1 VSHLD
6 TVWTGR
12 RPRVVAAGIWLAAAV
27 TLLGQTAPAPDWR
40 PVGNTLRLLGL
51 PSPAGGPV
59 ERLWFSAEGRLHL
72 RLSDGRQFATS
83 DWETWVPSTTEAPA
97 VAAIAP
103 AGRLEEG
110 APLRRM
116 LTASGWVYAA
126 GQHLYRSADDGRTW
140 ENLTEWQGESL
151 LGGRIRDLAPDPGA
165 ADRVAVAADTGI
177 WLTHDAGRTWI
188 GLNEGLPN
196 LPVRALIELP
206 ENGRRLRVAVASG
219 DATDIVEW
227 IPGQKAGWVRVSE
240 ADPRR
245 MLQDRAGAALGRAV
259 TAAAG
264 AGEVLYAGG
273 SDGQIFSTR
282 DRGAEWRVFAIG
294 DARVE
299 RFWVDEADNRV
310 ALAALRPT
318 GEGRGRVLRTLNGG
332 VWWDDLT
339 ADLPAGAVFGLTADR
354 ETGAIY
360 AATDRGLYWTVN
372 DLRAP
377 APATAWKPVAG
388 LPGPAAVR
396 DAALDR
402 AGVRLFVAVEGFGVR
417 VAAAPHRMLRPAAV
431 HTADFGMR
439 PAAPGALMSVF
450 GTGAD
455 EAAAGGRPAAVLS
468 SEPGETQLQIPF
480 DVSGDTLRLALTG
493 PPGALDFDLPLR
505 ETAPA
510 VLTDR
515 DGTPLLLDAESG
527 MPVDAANPGRPG
539 MVIQILATGLGRVDP
554 DWPAGL
560 PAPLEAPPSVRAPVR
575 VLLDGFDLP
584 VLRATLAPGYIG
596 YYLVEVR
603 LPAFL
608 DTGISALV
616 VDAGGNVSPPAGI
629 HLDQ

>member
-1 VSHLD
+1 MA
-6 TVWTGR
+6 
-12 RPRVVAAGIWLAAAV
+12 AAGIWLAAASA
-27 TLLGQTAPAPDWR
+27 LLGQTAPAPDWR

-83 DWETWVPSTTEAPA
+83 DWETWAPSSSEAPPA
-97 VAAIAP
+97 VAAAP
-103 AGRLEEG
+103 AGRIEEG
-110 APLRRM
+110 SPLRRM
-116 LTASGWVYAA
+116 ATASGWVYAA

-151 LGGRIRDLAPDPGA
+151 LGGRILDLAPDPGA
-165 ADRVAVAADTGI
+165 ADRVAVAAETGI

-196 LPVRALIELP
+196 LPVRALLDLP
-206 ENGRRLRVAVASG
+206 EDGRRLRVAVAAG
-219 DATDIVEW
+219 DGTDVVEW
-227 IPGQKAGWVRVSE
+227 LPGQKAGWVRVSE
-240 ADPRR
+240 ADPRH
-245 MLQDRAGAALGRAV
+245 MLRERVGAELGRMM

-264 AGEVLYAGG
+264 TGESIFAGG

-282 DRGAEWRVFAIG
+282 DGGAEWRVFAIG
-294 DARVE
+294 EARVE
-299 RFWVDEADNRV
+299 RFWVDEADARV
-310 ALAALRPT
+310 ALAALRPS

-339 ADLPAGAVFGLTADR
+339 ADLAAGAVFGLTADR

-360 AATDRGLYWTVN
+360 AATDRGLFWTVN

-377 APATAWKPVAG
+377 APATAWTPVAG

-439 PAAPGALMSVF
+439 PTAPGALMSVF
-450 GTGAD
+450 GTGAN

-480 DVSGDTLRLALTG
+480 DVSGDSLRLALTG
-493 PPGALDFDLPLR
+493 APGPLDFDLPLR

-539 MVIQILATGLGRVDP
+539 MVVQILATGLGRVNP
-554 DWPAGL
+554 DWPVGL
-560 PAPLEAPPSVRAPVR
+560 PAPLEAPPAVRAPVR
-575 VLLDGFDLP
+575 VLLDGLDLP

-603 LPAFL
+603 LPEFL
-608 DTGISALV
+608 DSGVSALV
-616 VDAGGNVSPPAGI
+616 VDAGGNVSLPAGV